1 MNSNRL
7 RIHRRGLTLV
17 EMLVTLG
24 IIAIIAMVFNMVLV
38 GSREFVTNTQARTR
52 ATSTAEAV
60 LRTVRQDVQKCTTQ
74 GFLAIRLIDPGNDN
88 AGLQLAFSQAGK
100 FRSVLAG
107 GTGVTSDGA
116 IVAYSMGRNSHS
128 GATSGLLLRRQLL
141 LAGIPSS
148 SSPPADVDKDLFE
161 TDSDADYTPTLGTL
175 QFTEANTLM
184 NKAWQ
189 FLNSVPTD
197 VKVPAGNDLDD
208 VDKLWQVLSPGVE
221 IVQIRYARPN
231 GAWVDAQ
238 TEIESLPASDP
249 QWLFWSH
256 HDPTNWPRALH
267 IVFKIHSGQL
277 PADVADANALHEVVV
292 PLGA

>member
-175 QFTEANTLM
+175 QFTGAGQLW
-184 NKAWQ
+184 NKVEE
-189 FLNSVPTD
+189 FLDSIPPS
-197 VKVPAGNDLDD
+197 VKVPAGNNLDQ
-208 VDKLWQVLSPGVE
+208 VDNLWQVLSPGVE
-221 IVQIRYARPN
+221 IKQIRYARPN
-231 GAWVDAQ
+231 GAWIDAVDAMSNAG
-238 TEIESLPASDP
+238 TSE
-249 QWLFWSH
+249 LFWSH
-256 HDPTNWPRALH
+256 HNPTNWPRALH